1 MSTLTRLKS
10 GLTVEQYNERTAEQ
24 KHAEVVEQIN
34 DTKVYDYESKT
45 ATFSNMRVTSMKTC
59 RRVKISEPLPEKE
72 EAQLQSVIS
81 AVENAINREAA
92 RNKSLR
98 IKPST
103 LTRSE
108 ALGLKSLKKRT
119 KRGQAALVATDKS
132 GKMSVIDKINYD
144 RLVAVHTSKD
154 QVISEQ
160 EVIELETVLSATS
173 SSVARILK
181 IGDKWDQK
189 DRVQSA
195 AKSTLSSIPPLAIL
209 LKDHKPGPDKPVRPL
224 CRSAESPNGPLSEL
238 TSDVMNIV
246 ANELNSRQLTEVK
259 STEEMCSILD
269 SINDRVQPDS
279 AV

>member
-1 MSTLTRLKS
+1 M
-10 GLTVEQYNERTAEQ
+10 
-24 KHAEVVEQIN
+24 
-34 DTKVYDYESKT
+34 
-45 ATFSNMRVTSMKTC
+45 
-59 RRVKISEPLPEKE
+59 
-72 EAQLQSVIS
+72 
-81 AVENAINREAA
+81 
-92 RNKSLR
+92 
-98 IKPST
+98 
-103 LTRSE
+103 
-108 ALGLKSLKKRT
+108 
-119 KRGQAALVATDKS
+119 
-132 GKMSVIDKINYD
+132 
-144 RLVAVHTSKD
+144 VAVHTSKD
-154 QVISEQ
+154 QIISEQ

-189 DRVQSA
+189 DCVQSA

-269 SINDRVQPDS
+269 SINDRIQPDFNCLEECGVIEQNLLS
-279 AV
+279 SHNLSQHPDHLPEIVIGSMDVKALYPSLDIDHSSQIIEKLISESQVNFECDILDMALHIAATNTQLQINSYGLKEVIDGSNMVLDQQLYQSLSQELKKNVRNPIHGSHQ